1 MASYSKLTDIF
12 SIQSQLD
19 CALEDSTTQQE
30 KENLVHQYL
39 HKIDEK
45 EDLIIPDFE
54 DGLEWLNTDR
64 PLSLGKELSGKVVVL
79 DFFTYCCIN
88 CMHLLPDLH
97 HLEQSYSIE
106 DGLVVVGV
114 HSAKFPNEKILQNI
128 RSAVLRYDI
137 THPVVNDS
145 DARLWQELEVSCWP
159 TLVLLGPRGN
169 LLFSLVGEGHR
180 EQLFLFTAAALKHYR
195 EQGLLKDHGVGIR
208 LYRDS
213 LPPSILS
220 FPGKIAMDPSS
231 KRLAIAD
238 TGHHRVLVVSNT
250 GQVLHSVG
258 GPSSGRQDGNL
269 SEAQFSS
276 PQGVFIKGDTV
287 YVADTENHL
296 VRKINLSEGK
306 VSTLAG
312 IGVQGTDKKGGALGP
327 QQPIS
332 SPWDVTL
339 GNTGGDILWIAMAGT
354 HQIWALFLEDGK
366 LPKGSDS
373 KKGTCVCFA
382 GSGNEEN
389 RNNSYPHKAG
399 LAQPSGLA
407 LAPTEPWECL
417 FIADSESSTI
427 RSLSLKDGA
436 VKHVVGGERD
446 PMNLFAFGDVD
457 GKGIDA
463 KLQHPLGVSW
473 NEDSSLLYVADSYNH
488 KIKVVD
494 PKTKQCRL
502 LAGTGEAGNGI
513 GPGFL
518 ESSFNEPGGLCVGE
532 GGKLLY
538 VADTN
543 NHHIKVLDLETKT
556 LSLFPIV
563 GKPEV
568 DAILTTATSNT
579 PAVKKLPKLPKSAP
593 VLAMPS
599 ITVSSGQSVTLS
611 LKLALPTGTKLTEE
625 APSFWSLSAE
635 GNEWLLEGRA
645 VTGSIGDLSEP
656 ISIVSSIPATPASPD
671 PTLRLDAWVYYCLS
685 KGGTCMM
692 KAVSFRQ
699 PLLIGSTS
707 QERSV
712 AVTLKHAF

>member
-1 MASYSKLTDIF
+1 MASYSKLTDLF

-19 CALEDSTTQQE
+19 YALEDATTQEE

-39 HKIDEK
+39 NKIDEN
-45 EDLIIPDFE
+45 EDLNIPDFE
-54 DGLEWLNTDR
+54 EELEWLNTDG
-64 PLSLGKELSGKVVVL
+64 PLSLRKELSGKVVVL

-97 HLEQSYSIE
+97 QLEQRYTIE

-114 HSAKFPNEKILQNI
+114 HSAKFPNEKVLQNVC
-128 RSAVLRYDI
+128 SAVLRYNI
-137 THPVVNDS
+137 THPVVNDG
-145 DARLWQELEVSCWP
+145 DAHLWQELEVSCWP

-180 EQLFLFTAAALKHYR
+180 EQLFLFTTAALKHYR
-195 EQGLLKDHGVGIR
+195 EKGLLKDHSLRIK

-213 LPPSILS
+213 LPPSILF

-238 TGHHRVLVVSNT
+238 TGHHRILVVSST

-258 GPSSGRQDGNL
+258 GHSSGRRDGDL
-269 SEAQFSS
+269 SEARFCS

-296 VRKINLSEGK
+296 IRKIDLLEGK

-312 IGVQGTDKKGGALGP
+312 IGVQGTDKEGGAPGS

-339 GNTGGDILWIAMAGT
+339 GNAGGDVLWIAMAGT

-366 LPKGSDS
+366 LPKGSES
-373 KKGTCVCFA
+373 KKGTCVRFA

-389 RNNSYPHKAG
+389 RNNAYPHKAG

-407 LAPTEPWECL
+407 LAPMEPWECL

-446 PMNLFAFGDVD
+446 PLNLFAFGDVD
-457 GKGIDA
+457 GKGVDA

-473 NEDSSLLYVADSYNH
+473 DEGRSLLYVADSYNH

-494 PKTKQCRL
+494 PKTKHCKV
-502 LAGTGEAGNGI
+502 LAGSGDAGNDLGQ
-513 GPGFL
+513 GFL
-518 ESSFNEPGGLCVGE
+518 ESSFNEPGGLCVGD

-543 NHHIKVLDLETKT
+543 NHCIKVLDLETKT
-556 LSLFPIV
+556 VSLFPVV
-563 GKPEV
+563 GEPQV
-568 DAILTTATSNT
+568 DTILKTTTNA
-579 PAVKKLPKLPKSAP
+579 AVPKKLPKLPRSAP
-593 VLAMPS
+593 VLTMPS
-599 ITVSSGQSVTLS
+599 INVSSGQSVTLL
-611 LKLALPTGTKLTEE
+611 LKLALPTRTKLTEE

-635 GNEWLLEGRA
+635 GNDWLLEGQD
-645 VTGSIGDLSEP
+645 VTGNIGDISKP
-656 ISIVSSIPATPASPD
+656 ISILLSIPAVPLAPN
-671 PTLRLDAWVYYCLS
+671 PTLTLDAWVYCCLCE
-685 KGGTCMM
+685 GGVCMM
-692 KAVSFRQ
+692 KAVSFKQ
-699 PLLIGSTS
+699 PLMIGPTP
-707 QERSV
+707 QEGSV
-712 AVTLKHAF
+712 TIALEHDF

>member
-19 CALEDSTTQQE
+19 CALEDLTTQQE

-64 PLSLGKELSGKVVVL
+64 PLSLRKELSGKVVVL

-180 EQLFLFTAAALKHYR
+180 ERLFLFTAAALKHYR

-238 TGHHRVLVVSNT
+238 TGHHRILVVSST

-258 GPSSGRQDGNL
+258 GPSSGRRDGNL

-312 IGVQGTDKKGGALGP
+312 TGVQGTDKEGGALGP

-407 LAPTEPWECL
+407 LAPTEPWKCL

-488 KIKVVD
+488 KIKEVD

-556 LSLFPIV
+556 VSLFPIV

-568 DAILTTATSNT
+568 DSILTTATSNT

-593 VLAMPS
+593 VLTMPS
-599 ITVSSGQSVTLS
+599 ITVSSGQSVTLL

-685 KGGTCMM
+685 KGGACMM

-707 QERSV
+707 QEGSV